1 MSVPTLTPAFII
13 PEGIGGGISGG
24 GGNVGATAAG
34 VVAAGVIAG
43 GLAVAAA
50 PVVAGL
56 AAKASLLTAASPLG
70 LLAVGTFLKGLQQI
84 QDWGLVNYR
93 PQPVD
98 RPAQTGDEL
107 IASPGVNRQF
117 LVGLFRRTTT
127 TDAISCEPPGQ
138 VVQEGTSQ
146 NVYESYSVFGTG
158 IRIGETQGGSSLI
171 CGTGGS
177 VSPSESFGFTVLTVE
192 GDGQSFARVASGA
205 VTPSGVFNR
214 RQETTVSLNGIFT
227 LRDGVFVVGG
237 GTETPELPQ
246 QVRPSLFP
254 PTLPDAPA
262 LPAPAVPLETPV
274 LPSPPDRRPL
284 APPVVIPRPGQQPAR
299 VPVPGPSPGPS
310 PGPGPA
316 PVPAQPAP
324 LPVPGIGPLPLPAP
338 LPVPVTP
345 VEVVVVDGL
354 PISGP
359 GQAPAPNLV
368 AIAQELGRLE
378 RKNEILMRRPENGGL
393 GEAAENSLL
402 NGLRELLE
410 GLVSELLN
418 DVDGGSFQLIRPCQ
432 APGGGDPLPPVV
444 VPYSGGTNAT
454 MAVLA
459 KLDGIAGLIQAHK
472 DVGQP
477 TCVTPVFGE
486 EVTVHFES
494 E

>member
-1 MSVPTLTPAFII
+1 MAVPTLTPAFII
-13 PEGIGGGISGG
+13 PEGIGGGLSGG

-43 GLAVAAA
+43 GLAVVAA

-70 LLAVGTFLKGLQQI
+70 LLAVGAFLKGLEQLRE
-84 QDWGLVNYR
+84 WGLANWRPMPQLVDTGWGLNPAGIGTMIPGNAWVRIRWGYVATFPGYNGLQTVSAENVFDAYAAGVSATNMQSRSATGSSPPGVAVTGTFGSVHLLNAQGQIGYTHPNAAFSGAISMPAGLSGTVTVSPYANFTIRDTGEPIPIPAALGSTSTGTFAPGTR
-93 PQPVD
+93 PQ
-98 RPAQTGDEL
+98 
-107 IASPGVNRQF
+107 
-117 LVGLFRRTTT
+117 
-127 TDAISCEPPGQ
+127 
-138 VVQEGTSQ
+138 
-146 NVYESYSVFGTG
+146 
-158 IRIGETQGGSSLI
+158 
-171 CGTGGS
+171 
-177 VSPSESFGFTVLTVE
+177 
-192 GDGQSFARVASGA
+192 
-205 VTPSGVFNR
+205 
-214 RQETTVSLNGIFT
+214 
-227 LRDGVFVVGG
+227 
-237 GTETPELPQ
+237 
-246 QVRPSLFP
+246 LFP
-254 PTLPDAPA
+254 PTLPDAPV
-262 LPAPAVPLETPV
+262 LPPPARDPVPLTPV
-274 LPSPPDRRPL
+274 LPPPPDRRPL

-324 LPVPGIGPLPLPAP
+324 LQVPGIGPLPLPAP

-410 GLVSELLN
+410 GLVGELLN
-418 DVDGGSFQLIRPCQ
+418 DVGGGSFQLIRPCQ

>member
-1 MSVPTLTPAFII
+1 MAVPTLTPAFII

-24 GGNVGATAAG
+24 SGNVGATAAG

-56 AAKASLLTAASPLG
+56 AAKAGLLTAASPLG
-70 LLAVGTFLKGLQQI
+70 LLAVGTFLKGLEQLRE
-84 QDWGLVNYR
+84 WGLFNWRPPSLTGPIPDGGILQVSPTNVNMTVNYVTTQRWSARKYCPDNSSMSDAGPWTAGATTGQQFGNRFVVRKSVFTNYNVCGTANNTPGVMMTWAEILRADGSVAWSQQRKDGQRADSVVAYTDTLTLSGFSISVAGNPVPFSYTQTTLGTFAPGVR
-93 PQPVD
+93 PQ
-98 RPAQTGDEL
+98 
-107 IASPGVNRQF
+107 
-117 LVGLFRRTTT
+117 
-127 TDAISCEPPGQ
+127 
-138 VVQEGTSQ
+138 
-146 NVYESYSVFGTG
+146 
-158 IRIGETQGGSSLI
+158 
-171 CGTGGS
+171 
-177 VSPSESFGFTVLTVE
+177 
-192 GDGQSFARVASGA
+192 
-205 VTPSGVFNR
+205 
-214 RQETTVSLNGIFT
+214 
-227 LRDGVFVVGG
+227 
-237 GTETPELPQ
+237 
-246 QVRPSLFP
+246 LFP
-254 PTLPDAPA
+254 PTLPDAPVLPPPASDPVPLSPA
-262 LPAPAVPLETPV
+262 LPP
-274 LPSPPDRRPL
+274 PPDRRPL

-324 LPVPGIGPLPLPAP
+324 LQVPGIGPLPLPAP

-378 RKNEILMRRPENGGL
+378 KKNEILMRRPENGGL
-393 GEAAENSLL
+393 GEAAADSLL
-402 NGLRELLE
+402 NGLRGLLEQLVGELLD
-410 GLVSELLN
+410 GVG
-418 DVDGGSFQLIRPCQ
+418 GGSFQLIRPCQ

>member
-1 MSVPTLTPAFII
+1 MAVPTLTPAFII
-13 PEGIGGGISGG
+13 PEGIGGGLSGG

-43 GLAVAAA
+43 GLAVVAA

-70 LLAVGTFLKGLQQI
+70 LLAVGAFLKGLEQLRE
-84 QDWGLVNYR
+84 WGWFNYR
-93 PQPVD
+93 PAPTTQNAPSGTDIILFPGGAQNFRIRYTRSQSISVTKNCSSGQVFSGAPQD
-98 RPAQTGDEL
+98 LGSEEVITPFRVGVGVSMQTGAATFTQVCESGPNTNATSYPVTTIIKADGSRE
-107 IASPGVNRQF
+107 GVDSWSTGAISRGSGAAA
-117 LVGLFRRTTT
+117 VTTT
-127 TDAISCEPPGQ
+127 TFSNVRLDAAGGIVPLVQTVQNAFAPG
-138 VVQEGTSQ
+138 T
-146 NVYESYSVFGTG
+146 
-158 IRIGETQGGSSLI
+158 
-171 CGTGGS
+171 
-177 VSPSESFGFTVLTVE
+177 
-192 GDGQSFARVASGA
+192 
-205 VTPSGVFNR
+205 
-214 RQETTVSLNGIFT
+214 
-227 LRDGVFVVGG
+227 
-237 GTETPELPQ
+237 
-246 QVRPSLFP
+246 RPRLDP
-254 PTLPDAPA
+254 PTLPDAPI
-262 LPAPAVPLETPV
+262 LPAPAVPLESPV
-274 LPSPPDRRPL
+274 LPPPPDRRPL
-284 APPVVIPRPGQQPAR
+284 APPVVTPRPGQQPAR

-310 PGPGPA
+310 PGPGPP

-324 LPVPGIGPLPLPAP
+324 LQVPGIGPLPLPAP

-410 GLVSELLN
+410 GLVGELLN
-418 DVDGGSFQLIRPCQ
+418 DVGGGSFQLIRPCQ

-477 TCVTPVFGE
+477 TCVTPIFGE